1 MHLMIT
7 FQQLEPNLLMRRP
20 LSAYRLYGNFGKHF
34 PSNGTG
40 IFLVPKTGTGLSYT
54 IHKMLVNFS
63 LSPYMMPGTSNPNKW

>member
-40 IFLVPKTGTGLSYT
+40 IFLVPKTGAGLGLTAEYPAT
-54 IHKMLVNFS
+54 YLHVIE
-63 LSPYMMPGTSNPNKW
+63 